1 MLKTFAL
8 VAFAAAPVL
17 AAEGAMTPTER
28 AFLLEQ
34 LEKSKKEV
42 LASLDGVSATQWKF
56 KSAPNV
62 WSVQECAEHIILA
75 EGFLLGNVQQLL
87 KNEAVPR
94 PPRSNADVDKMLVV
108 GVQDRS
114 QKFTAPEPLVP
125 SAKFATPA
133 DAARAFTERRDK
145 TIAYVKTTDDPLRV
159 HVGKSPA
166 GELDGYQFLIL
177 LSAHSERHNAQIQE
191 VKANADYPKTSAL
204 P

>member
-1 MLKTFAL
+1 MIKTFAF
-8 VAFAAAPVL
+8 VALAAAPVF
-17 AAEGAMTPTER
+17 AAEGSMAPAER

-42 LASLDGVSATQWKF
+42 LASLDGVSAAQWKF
-56 KSAPNV
+56 KPAPNV
-62 WSVQECAEHIILA
+62 WSVQEVAEHIVLA
-75 EGFLLGNVQQLL
+75 EGFLLTNTQNLL
-87 KNEAVPR
+87 KTEAVPR
-94 PPRSNADVDKMLVV
+94 PATSNAEVDKKLVV

-125 SAKFATPA
+125 SAKFANPA
-133 DAARAFTERRDK
+133 DAARAFTAARDK
-145 TIAYVKTTDDPLRV
+145 TIGYVKTTDDPLRA

-166 GELDGYQFLIL
+166 GALDAYQFLIP

-191 VKANADYPKTSAL
+191 VKANADYPKVSAL